1 MPQKRKRVSA
11 IVYTHCTTCEQPLDK
26 MACCIDWH
34 AVYVSRRVKE
44 HMIETGSIPTHEEL
58 MLMDGE
64 SGSDPCDD
72 CCCGACGSRKVQ
84 PGVVCC

>member
-1 MPQKRKRVSA
+1 MAPKRKRVTA
-11 IVYTHCTTCEQPLDK
+11 TVYTHCTSCGQRMDT

-34 AVYVSRRVKE
+34 AVYVSQMVKN
-44 HMIETGSIPTHEEL
+44 HMVEKGCIPTHDEL
-58 MLMDGE
+58 ERMDVE